1 MPGSEQVLR
10 KSYRNAANVQVG
22 KFTVA
27 KVDTSVYADG
37 FVMSSTANDGPLV
50 GVALESIIPDGYSDY
65 SSGKYIIASGAAWPS
80 GVTPTAATGYA
91 ASFGVKGI
99 FRAIANGVITRG
111 QRVNLAASAT
121 INGVTMYG
129 TVKQVSETPG
139 TLIYVLGTAEDSV
152 SNAGDVV
159 RVRVEPGV
167 AYS

>member
-1 MPGSEQVLR
+1 
-10 KSYRNAANVQVG
+10 
-22 KFTVA
+22 
-27 KVDTSVYADG
+27 
-37 FVMSSTANDGPLV
+37 
-50 GVALESIIPDGYSDY
+50 
-65 SSGKYIIASGAAWPS
+65 
-80 GVTPTAATGYA
+80 
-91 ASFGVKGI
+91 VKGI
-99 FRAIANGVITRG
+99 FRAIANGAITRG